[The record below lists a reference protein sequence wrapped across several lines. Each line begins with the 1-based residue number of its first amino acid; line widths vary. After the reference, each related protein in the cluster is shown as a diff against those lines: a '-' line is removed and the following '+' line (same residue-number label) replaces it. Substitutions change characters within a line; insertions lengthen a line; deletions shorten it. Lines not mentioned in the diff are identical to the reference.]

1 MIAYDIYNSDEN
13 LEIEFCVEFE
23 AFKCI
28 IDLLLPPLESSNYT
42 FEIDLQN
49 TLITKEVVY
58 FNEFTLVYEAGSMR
72 CHDTMKYEYEVLVNG
87 VENSDYIVDS
97 ENRTITIQ
105 TDSIAQFMVEEEKK
119 EICNTIQI
127 NAVATTFEGFSLGSE
142 APIFQEHCWK
152 LKENLEPYGN

>member
-1 MIAYDIYNSDEN
+1 
-13 LEIEFCVEFE
+13 
-23 AFKCI
+23 
-28 IDLLLPPLESSNYT
+28 
-42 FEIDLQN
+42 
-49 TLITKEVVY
+49 
-58 FNEFTLVYEAGSMR
+58 MR
-72 CHDTMKYEYEVLVNG
+72 CDNTMKYEYEVLVNG